1 MALLLGVV
9 SILFVS
15 CSTYEVTEEDWH
27 MIGTYERTMYLPD
40 NFEVEYGPFI
50 DKKEDMN
57 AIETYEEFERR
68 CCTRY
73 NTLKNFRKEDLLG
86 KGINQYFFNHY
97 LIYTFAL
104 YVDTLERDSG
114 ISVENIYIDGKTLH
128 FPIVFNATATYNGS
142 SWGDTQ
148 IVIFLAVKK
157 SVLDKVSKVEM
168 EFIKRSDNS
177 RGSKY
182 YQYK

>member
-9 SILFVS
+9 GVLLVG

-27 MIGTYERTMYLPD
+27 MIGIYERTKYLPD

-57 AIETYEEFERR
+57 AIETYEKFE
-68 CCTRY
+68 
-73 NTLKNFRKEDLLG
+73 NTCLTSYTMLQDFRKEDLLG

-97 LIYTFAL
+97 LIYTYCL
-104 YVDTLERDSG
+104 HVSDVEKYSG
-114 ISVENIYIDGKTLH
+114 ISIENIYIDGKTLH
-128 FPIVFNATATYNGS
+128 IPIVFNATSLYNGS
-142 SWGDTQ
+142 SWGDHEVW
-148 IVIFLAVKK
+148 ILLAVKK
-157 SVLDKVSKVEM
+157 DVVDKVSKVEM